1 MLQYRKPTPASSG
14 RLASVRKFRSTGV
27 IADVQLVMY
36 DTNLC
41 RLTKWDLQFSN
52 NSSLFQSGSLVFKTG
67 MHCAENLIELAMK
80 GRKTQATFRE
90 GLIQLSRFHSNARTT
105 LL

>member
-1 MLQYRKPTPASSG
+1 MCNWC
-14 RLASVRKFRSTGV
+14 
-27 IADVQLVMY
+27 MY

-41 RLTKWDLQFSN
+41 RLTKWDLQFSS

-67 MHCAENLIELAMK
+67 MHGAENLIELAMK

-90 GLIQLSRFHSNARTT
+90 GLTQLSRLHSNARKT